1 MEYYSDLKKN
11 EILTHSTI
19 WMNLDD
25 ITAGV
30 QPRWIQGNSKGRQSQ
45 GPRKKLFNWKYKERL
60 EKNSAV
66 GKLVEKRG

>member
-1 MEYYSDLKKN
+1 MSVNRWLDEQNWYKHAMEYYSDLKKN

-45 GPRKKLFNWKYKERL
+45 GPRKKLFN
-60 EKNSAV
+60 
-66 GKLVEKRG
+66 